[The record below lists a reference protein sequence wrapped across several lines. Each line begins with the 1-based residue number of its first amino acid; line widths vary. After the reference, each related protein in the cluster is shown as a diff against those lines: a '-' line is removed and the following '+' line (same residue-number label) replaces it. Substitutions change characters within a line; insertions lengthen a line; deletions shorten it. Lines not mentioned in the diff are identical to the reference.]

1 VQTDNTKYE
10 KRNNNRLKAQSLFMQ
25 WVESLCI
32 DKGITIYRI
41 TKECE
46 LPTNYLY
53 NVKNGYYQYSISFD
67 VILLISSRYNYPFI
81 LSDLLP

>member
-1 VQTDNTKYE
+1 MQTDNTKYE
-10 KRNNNRLKAQSLFMQ
+10 KRNKNRLKAQSLFMQ

-46 LPTNYLY
+46 LPINYLY

-67 VILLISSRYNYPFI
+67 VILLISTRYNYPFI
-81 LSDLLP
+81 LSDYLP